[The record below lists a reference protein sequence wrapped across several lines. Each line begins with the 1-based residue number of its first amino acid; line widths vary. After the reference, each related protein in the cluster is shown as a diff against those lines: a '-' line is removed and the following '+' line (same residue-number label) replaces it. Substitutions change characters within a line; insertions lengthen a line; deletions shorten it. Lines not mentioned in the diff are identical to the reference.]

1 MFIKQNFALIFTAK
15 FLGLLMAIFSIII
28 YAELHSSPWRL
39 FLWFPITIGYSI
51 WFSDII
57 ESHMEL
63 KRLKYK
69 IKQEEK
75 KNEQESKKHK
85 QKSKPADIDLEE
97 EDDDEEEDTEE
108 DEDDNSDY
116 NDEDPKKECTFQ
128 INHGEFNDEEIYQG
142 EKREGW
148 NCDLTHNETRCRK
161 EICPLW
167 KSWHKSI

>member
-1 MFIKQNFALIFTAK
+1 MNKKGGWF
-15 FLGLLMAIFSIII
+15 GP
-28 YAELHSSPWRL
+28 SP
-39 FLWFPITIGYSI
+39 
-51 WFSDII
+51 
-57 ESHMEL
+57 
-63 KRLKYK
+63 
-69 IKQEEK
+69 
-75 KNEQESKKHK
+75 KHK

-97 EDDDEEEDTEE
+97 EDDEEEDDEEEDTEDEE
-108 DEDDNSDY
+108 DGYYNED
-116 NDEDPKKECTFQ
+116 DPKKECTFQ